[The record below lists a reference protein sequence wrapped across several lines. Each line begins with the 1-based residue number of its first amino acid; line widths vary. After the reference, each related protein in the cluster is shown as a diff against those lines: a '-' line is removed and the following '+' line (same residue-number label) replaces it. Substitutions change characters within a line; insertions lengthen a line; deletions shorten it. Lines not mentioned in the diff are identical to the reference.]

1 MTEPLFDEL
10 ADPSAA
16 PPDVSTGPA
25 TDSADPSS
33 PSPEERE
40 AAAVALAAAWQTSWS
55 RLIGLLIGQYAR
67 PDLAEDAVSDAFE
80 AAARH
85 WPVDGVPTNTGA
97 WLLTAARRRVLDR
110 LRSEAVHRRK
120 EPLMVVDDEM
130 RAAAAAVVDPGAHLA
145 DEQLRLIFACCHP
158 AIAPDDRVAL
168 TLRFVVGLTTTEI
181 ARLLLVQ
188 ETAMAARLTRAK
200 KRLAS
205 SGIPFATPPAARL
218 DERLDVVATVVYLAF
233 TSGYHPGV
241 GAVPLRVDLGDEAI
255 RLLRVLDSLLPGRPV
270 VRALLALLLL
280 QHSRR
285 DTRLA
290 PDGTLVLLPD
300 QDRSRWHRD
309 EIAEGITLLES
320 LPPTLPTAGTPRP
333 RTAAPSSAGG
343 PSFAS
348 GPSLTSGPSAGGPP
362 SGSGRSPAGAS
373 SSGADPSSVDAPA
386 DSLTTSTA
394 SVVSRLAEEYRLQ
407 ALIAAEH
414 ATAPTAADTRWD
426 VIAGLYLQLERLT
439 GSPVVRLARAVAVAE
454 ASGPSA
460 GLLLLDGLEEQLP
473 RHHRVPAVRAELLVR
488 AGNPTAAATA
498 YREALTLVTNPTE
511 RTHLESRLAA
521 LDSPPAS

>member
-1 MTEPLFDEL
+1 MSLSSDSDDAL
-10 ADPSAA
+10 AD
-16 PPDVSTGPA
+16 
-25 TDSADPSS
+25 
-33 PSPEERE
+33 
-40 AAAVALAAAWQTSWS
+40 AWRSHWS

-110 LRSEAVHRRK
+110 LRSEAVVRRK

-130 RAAAAAVVDPGAHLA
+130 RAAAAAVVDPGAHVA

-188 ETAMAARLTRAK
+188 ESTMAARLTRAK

-205 SGIPFATPPAARL
+205 SGIPFATPAPAHL

-241 GAVPLRVDLGDEAI
+241 GDSPLRVDLGDEAI
-255 RLLRVLDSLLPGRPV
+255 RLLRVLDGLLPGRAV
-270 VRALLALLLL
+270 VRSLLALLLL

-285 DTRLA
+285 DTRLDA
-290 PDGTLVLLPD
+290 TGALVLLPD

-309 EIAEGITLLES
+309 EIAEGVALLSS
-320 LPPTLPTAGTPRP
+320 LSTPAP
-333 RTAAPSSAGG
+333 APDAASAPASGSTAAGPAATSA
-343 PSFAS
+343 PASRSAASAPAARSAPAS
-348 GPSLTSGPSAGGPP
+348 GSTAPTSAAA
-362 SGSGRSPAGAS
+362 AGA
-373 SSGADPSSVDAPA
+373 PAPA
-386 DSLTTSTA
+386 SAPGHQT
-394 SVVSRLAEEYRLQ
+394 RLAQEYRLQ

-414 ATAPTAADTRWD
+414 ATAPTAADTRWT
-426 VIAGLYLQLERLT
+426 VIAALYAQLEALT
-439 GSPVVRLARAVAVAE
+439 RSPVVRLARAVAVAE
-454 ASGPSA
+454 ASGPEA
-460 GLLLLDGLEEQLP
+460 GLALLDGLDDALP
-473 RHHRVPAVRAELLVR
+473 HHHRVPAVRAELLAR
-488 AGNPTAAATA
+488 AGHRDAAAVA
-498 YREALTLVTNPTE
+498 YRAALTLVTNPTE

-521 LDSPPAS
+521 LEETPSNS

>member
-1 MTEPLFDEL
+1 VTD
-10 ADPSAA
+10 AR
-16 PPDVSTGPA
+16 PD
-25 TDSADPSS
+25 DPSS
-33 PSPEERE
+33 
-40 AAAVALAAAWQTSWS
+40 AAAAASDAAAAALADAWHVSWS

-130 RAAAAAVVDPGAHLA
+130 RAASAAVVDPGAHVA

-158 AIAPDDRVAL
+158 ALAPDDRVAL
-168 TLRFVVGLTTTEI
+168 TLRFVIGLTTTEI

-241 GAVPLRVDLGDEAI
+241 GDVPLRVDLGDEAI
-255 RLLRVLDSLLPGRPV
+255 RLLRVLDQLLPSRPV

-285 DTRLA
+285 DTRIA
-290 PDGTLVLLPD
+290 PDGTLILLPD
-300 QDRSRWHRD
+300 QDRSRWHRA
-309 EIAEGITLLES
+309 EIAEGVALLES
-320 LPPTLPTAGTPRP
+320 LPSALAGPDDP
-333 RTAAPSSAGG
+333 A
-343 PSFAS
+343 
-348 GPSLTSGPSAGGPP
+348 
-362 SGSGRSPAGAS
+362 PAG
-373 SSGADPSSVDAPA
+373 P
-386 DSLTTSTA
+386 
-394 SVVSRLAEEYRLQ
+394 VVTRLAEEYRLQ

-414 ATAPTAADTRWD
+414 ATAPTAADTRWT

-454 ASGPSA
+454 AAGPEA
-460 GLLLLDGLEEQLP
+460 GLELLDGLEAALP

-488 AGNPTAAATA
+488 VGDATAAAA
-498 YREALTLVTNPTE
+498 SYREALDLVTNPTE
-511 RTHLESRLAA
+511 RTHLQSRLDT
-521 LDSPPAS
+521 LNLPSG

>member
-1 MTEPLFDEL
+1 VTSVDAAL
-10 ADPSAA
+10 AD
-16 PPDVSTGPA
+16 
-25 TDSADPSS
+25 
-33 PSPEERE
+33 
-40 AAAVALAAAWQTSWS
+40 AWRTSWS

-110 LRSEAVHRRK
+110 LRSEAVARRK

-130 RAAAAAVVDPGAHLA
+130 RAAAAAAVDPGAHVA

-188 ETAMAARLTRAK
+188 ESTMAARMTRAK

-205 SGIPFATPPAARL
+205 SGIPFATPDAAHL

-241 GAVPLRVDLGDEAI
+241 GESVLRVDLGDEAI
-255 RLLRVLDSLLPGRPV
+255 RLLRVLDGLLPGRAV
-270 VRALLALLLL
+270 VRSLLALLLL

-285 DTRLA
+285 DTRLDA
-290 PDGTLVLLPD
+290 AGALVLLPD
-300 QDRSRWHRD
+300 QDRTRWHRD
-309 EIAEGITLLES
+309 EIAEGVALLTS
-320 LPPTLPTAGTPRP
+320 TTSSAPTPDPTATAPSSRGPAAPSRASGAPEPAPGAAARPGPTAGHQT
-333 RTAAPSSAGG
+333 
-343 PSFAS
+343 
-348 GPSLTSGPSAGGPP
+348 
-362 SGSGRSPAGAS
+362 
-373 SSGADPSSVDAPA
+373 
-386 DSLTTSTA
+386 
-394 SVVSRLAEEYRLQ
+394 RLAQEYRLQ

-414 ATAPTAADTRWD
+414 ATAPTAADTRWP
-426 VIAGLYLQLERLT
+426 VIAALYAQLEALT

-454 ASGPSA
+454 ASGPEA
-460 GLLLLDGLEEQLP
+460 GLALLDGLDDALP
-473 RHHRVPAVRAELLVR
+473 RHHRVPAVRAELLTR
-488 AGNPTAAATA
+488 AGHQEAAAAA
-498 YREALTLVTNPTE
+498 YRAALTLVTNPTE

-521 LDSPPAS
+521 LDGA

>member
-1 MTEPLFDEL
+1 MTVFDDPSTSLSPQEAASRAL
-10 ADPSAA
+10 AD
-16 PPDVSTGPA
+16 
-25 TDSADPSS
+25 
-33 PSPEERE
+33 
-40 AAAVALAAAWQTSWS
+40 AWQASWS

-130 RAAAAAVVDPGAHLA
+130 RAAAAAVVDPGAHVA

-233 TSGYHPGV
+233 TSGYHPGAGNV
-241 GAVPLRVDLGDEAI
+241 ALRVDLGDEAI
-255 RLLRVLDSLLPGRPV
+255 RLLRVLDSLLPDRPV

-290 PDGTLVLLPD
+290 PDGTLILLPD
-300 QDRSRWHRD
+300 QDRSRWHRA
-309 EIAEGITLLES
+309 EIAEGVALLES
-320 LPPTLPTAGTPRP
+320 LPLSARADDAAPDADADADADAIDPS
-333 RTAAPSSAGG
+333 TAA
-343 PSFAS
+343 
-348 GPSLTSGPSAGGPP
+348 
-362 SGSGRSPAGAS
+362 
-373 SSGADPSSVDAPA
+373 
-386 DSLTTSTA
+386 
-394 SVVSRLAEEYRLQ
+394 VVTRLAEEYRLQ

-414 ATAPTAADTRWD
+414 ATAATAEDTRWD

-460 GLLLLDGLEEQLP
+460 GLLLLDGLDELLP

-488 AGNPTAAATA
+488 VGNPTAAATA

-511 RTHLESRLAA
+511 RTHLQSRLSA
-521 LDSPPAS
+521 LTAPPRP

>member
-1 MTEPLFDEL
+1 MTP
-10 ADPSAA
+10 AD
-16 PPDVSTGPA
+16 
-25 TDSADPSS
+25 
-33 PSPEERE
+33 
-40 AAAVALAAAWQTSWS
+40 VALAEAWRTHWS
-55 RLIGLLIGQYAR
+55 RLIGLLISQYAR
-67 PDLAEDAVSDAFE
+67 PDLAEDALSDAFE

-97 WLLTAARRRVLDR
+97 WLLTASRRRVLDR
-110 LRSEAVHRRK
+110 LRSEAVHRKK

-130 RAAAAAVVDPGAHLA
+130 RAAAAAVVDPGSHLP

-158 AIAPDDRVAL
+158 AIAPDDRVSL

-233 TSGYHPGV
+233 TSGYQPGI
-241 GAVPLRVDLGDEAI
+241 GDVPLRVDLGDEAI
-255 RLLRVLDSLLPGRPV
+255 RLLRVLDSLLPDRVV

-300 QDRSRWHRD
+300 QDRSRWHRA
-309 EIAEGITLLES
+309 EIAEGVALLES
-320 LPPTLPTAGTPRP
+320 LPAAGPARSGAAGP
-333 RTAAPSSAGG
+333 GAGPGAAPYSADG
-343 PSFAS
+343 
-348 GPSLTSGPSAGGPP
+348 
-362 SGSGRSPAGAS
+362 
-373 SSGADPSSVDAPA
+373 
-386 DSLTTSTA
+386 STA
-394 SVVSRLAEEYRLQ
+394 TVVGRLGEEYRLQ

-426 VIAGLYLQLERLT
+426 VIAGLYAQLERLT

-454 ASGPSA
+454 ASGPEE
-460 GLLLLDGLEEQLP
+460 GLLLLDGLDDALP
-473 RHHRVPAVRAELLVR
+473 RHHRVPAVRAELLGR
-488 AGNPTAAATA
+488 AGHPTAAATA
-498 YREALTLVTNPTE
+498 YREALLLVTSPTE
-511 RTHLESRLAA
+511 RTHLESRLSA
-521 LDSPPAS
+521 LDL

>member
-1 MTEPLFDEL
+1 MTEPRFGASGDEL
-10 ADPSAA
+10 DA
-16 PPDVSTGPA
+16 
-25 TDSADPSS
+25 SS
-33 PSPEERE
+33 PEALVSASDHEPNAVSP
-40 AAAVALAAAWQTSWS
+40 AHVADALADAWHTSWS

-80 AAARH
+80 SAARH

-110 LRSEAVHRRK
+110 LRSEAVQRRK

-130 RAAAAAVVDPGAHLA
+130 RAAAAAVVDPGAHVA

-188 ETAMAARLTRAK
+188 ESAMAARLTRAK

-233 TSGYHPGV
+233 TSGYHPGD

-255 RLLRVLDSLLPGRPV
+255 RLLRVLDSLLPDRPV

-290 PDGTLVLLPD
+290 PDGSLVLLPD

-309 EIAEGITLLES
+309 EIAEGVAVLES
-320 LPPTLPTAGTPRP
+320 LAILPVDPGAPNPTAGPGSTPTDLS
-333 RTAAPSSAGG
+333 TAA
-343 PSFAS
+343 
-348 GPSLTSGPSAGGPP
+348 
-362 SGSGRSPAGAS
+362 
-373 SSGADPSSVDAPA
+373 
-386 DSLTTSTA
+386 
-394 SVVSRLAEEYRLQ
+394 VVTRLAVEYRLQ

-454 ASGPSA
+454 VAGPSA
-460 GLLLLDGLEEQLP
+460 GLLLLDGLEDQLP

-488 AGNPTAAATA
+488 AGNPVAAATA

-521 LDSPPAS
+521 LNPPPDATPDPPA

>member
-1 MTEPLFDEL
+1 MTDRPSLPGDGPGTSAVSSSSGADRSGGPPAGLRSSAGPGSSSDHRDAAGGSTEADRAL
-10 ADPSAA
+10 AD
-16 PPDVSTGPA
+16 
-25 TDSADPSS
+25 
-33 PSPEERE
+33 
-40 AAAVALAAAWQTSWS
+40 AWHTSWS

-67 PDLAEDAVSDAFE
+67 PDLAEDALSDAFE

-130 RAAAAAVVDPGAHLA
+130 RAAAAAVVDPGAHVA

-188 ETAMAARLTRAK
+188 ETTMAARLTRAK

-205 SGIPFATPPAARL
+205 SGIPFATPPAAHL
-218 DERLDVVATVVYLAF
+218 AERLDVVATVVYLAF
-233 TSGYHPGV
+233 TSGYHPGEGSV
-241 GAVPLRVDLGDEAI
+241 VLRVDLGDEAI
-255 RLLRVLDSLLPGRPV
+255 RLLRVLDSLLPARPV
-270 VRALLALLLL
+270 IRALLALLLL

-300 QDRSRWHRD
+300 QDRSRWHRT
-309 EIAEGITLLES
+309 EIAEGVALLGSLAPARPLTAPVTGHGRAIPQAPHGS
-320 LPPTLPTAGTPRP
+320 LPAGRP
-333 RTAAPSSAGG
+333 G
-343 PSFAS
+343 P
-348 GPSLTSGPSAGGPP
+348 
-362 SGSGRSPAGAS
+362 
-373 SSGADPSSVDAPA
+373 ADP
-386 DSLTTSTA
+386 STA
-394 SVVSRLAEEYRLQ
+394 SVVTRLAEEYRLQ

-426 VIAGLYLQLERLT
+426 VIATRYLELERLT

-454 ASGPSA
+454 VAGPSA
-460 GLLLLDGLEEQLP
+460 GLLLLDGLEDQLP
-473 RHHRVPAVRAELLVR
+473 RHHRVPAVRAELLSR
-488 AGNPTAAATA
+488 AGDRTAAATA
-498 YREALTLVTNPTE
+498 YKEALTLVTNPTE
-511 RTHLESRLAA
+511 RAHLESRLSA
-521 LDSPPAS
+521 LTQDAV